1 MAAVNTF
8 RVSLV
13 TPERAIYEGDAR
25 FLVLPAHDGELGVLR
40 DRAPLLVALG
50 AGTLRIEE
58 TGAER
63 RYFLTGGFAQMVD
76 NRLTVLAE
84 HAEPTEEIDVAA
96 ARAELEEA
104 RAMPSEDP
112 RDPRAGERRQ
122 EAIACAEAR
131 LKAAGHS
138 GS

>member
-1 MAAVNTF
+1 MAEASTF
-8 RVSLV
+8 HVSLV
-13 TPERAIYEGDAR
+13 TPERAVYEGDAR

-58 TGAER
+58 AGSER
-63 RYFLTGGFAQMVD
+63 HYFLTGGFAQMVD

-84 HAEPTEEIDVAA
+84 HAEPTAEIDPEK

-104 RAMPSEDP
+104 RAMPSEVLD
-112 RDPRAGERRQ
+112 DPRAGERRQ
-122 EAIACAEAR
+122 EAIARAEAR
-131 LKAAGHS
+131 LKAAGR
-138 GS
+138 

>member
-1 MAAVNTF
+1 MAEVNTF

-13 TPERAIYEGDAR
+13 TPERAVYEGDAR

-50 AGTLRIEE
+50 PGTLRIEE
-58 TGAER
+58 PGGEQR
-63 RYFLTGGFAQMVD
+63 FFLTGGFAQMVD

-84 HAEPTEEIDVAA
+84 HAEASSAIDLEE

-112 RDPRAGERRQ
+112 DDLRAGERRR
-122 EAIACAEAR
+122 EAIARAEAR
-131 LKAAGHS
+131 LKAARR
-138 GS
+138 